1 MFHKNRTAGH
11 CSDEGMMTMVPDAAG
26 VAVDVHS

>member
-1 MFHKNRTAGH
+1 MGIAVMNR
-11 CSDEGMMTMVPDAAG
+11 DEGMMTMVPDAAG